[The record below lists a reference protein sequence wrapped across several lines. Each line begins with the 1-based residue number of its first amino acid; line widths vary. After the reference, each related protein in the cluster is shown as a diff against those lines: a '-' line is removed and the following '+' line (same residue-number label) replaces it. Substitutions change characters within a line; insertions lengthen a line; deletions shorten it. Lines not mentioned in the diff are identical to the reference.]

1 MCPRRPW
8 DHPRVCGEQLRRLMP
23 PSAYQEP
30 SPRVR
35 GAGRGPLDQARFAGI
50 IPRVCG
56 EQRSLQIRCA
66 GATGSSPRVRGAA
79 QRAVRQKCLRGI
91 IPARAGSRPLP
102 SVRPASRWDHP
113 RACGEQPSY
122 GEHMAHL
129 SGSSPRVRGADLDTV
144 VSLLVDGI
152 IPARAGSSP
161 TTPSA
166 PSTRWDHPRA
176 CGEQNRPLCRCR
188 SVPGSSP
195 RVRGAGALLL
205 CCGIHRG
212 IIPARAGS
220 SLDTLSRRHTK
231 RDHPRACGE
240 QVLALGRSVFIRGSS
255 PRVRGAV
262 RV

>member
-8 DHPRVCGEQLRRLMP
+8 DHPRVCGEQGGGLWIKRGSPGSSPAYAGSSARCRSGAPARRDH
-23 PSAYQEP
+23 
-30 SPRVR
+30 PR
-35 GAGRGPLDQARFAGI
+35 A
-50 IPRVCG
+50 CG
-56 EQRSLQIRCA
+56 EQRSVPSGRNAC
-66 GATGSSPRVRGAA
+66 GGSSPRVRGAELESV
-79 QRAVRQKCLRGI
+79 RAEHDRGI

-176 CGEQNRPLCRCR
+176 CGEQFSLRMAQLVL
-188 SVPGSSP
+188 SGSS
-195 RVRGAGALLL
+195 
-205 CCGIHRG
+205 
-212 IIPARAGS
+212 ARAGS
-220 SLDTLSRRHTK
+220 RF
-231 RDHPRACGE
+231 RA
-240 QVLALGRSVFIRGSS
+240 
-255 PRVRGAV
+255 
-262 RV
+262 

>member
-1 MCPRRPW
+1 M
-8 DHPRVCGEQLRRLMP
+8 
-23 PSAYQEP
+23 
-30 SPRVR
+30 
-35 GAGRGPLDQARFAGI
+35 
-50 IPRVCG
+50 
-56 EQRSLQIRCA
+56 
-66 GATGSSPRVRGAA
+66 
-79 QRAVRQKCLRGI
+79 
-91 IPARAGSRPLP
+91 P

-152 IPARAGSSP
+152 IPACAGSSP

-176 CGEQNRPLCRCR
+176 CGEQFSLRMAQLAL
-188 SVPGSSP
+188 SGSSP
-195 RVRGAGALLL
+195 RVRGADLDGGLGVV
-205 CCGIHRG
+205 CHG

-220 SLDTLSRRHTK
+220 SLPLRLRYLPR

-240 QVLALGRSVFIRGSS
+240 QVPYDLTGCTVRGSS

-262 RV
+262 NLRHVRRIAGGIIPARAGSSRGGRTACRPRWDHPRACGEQSDSWSTLRKSTGSSPRVRGAV